1 MMMNADWLPVLMDG
15 AFSEVYVVD
24 RETLRLLEVNQAGRT
39 NLQRDSASLL
49 QMTLPSLAR
58 NMPAS
63 AYRALLDGLESD
75 PTRHVVLDA
84 THIRHDGSTYP
95 VELRLYR
102 PATCIGV
109 GNGTGAGALAR
120 PVYIAI
126 GHDLT
131 ERYEAARALR
141 LSEARFRAIV
151 SNTPG
156 LVYQFVMHPDGEI
169 GFPYLSEGCLAL
181 LGISAERLQADAAR
195 FLALILPEDRHSYTA
210 SMMVSAADKK
220 SWNWEGRIWIEQ
232 WKDIKWINL
241 RATPRALPNDSVQWE
256 GIMTNI
262 TQSKLEEEEVKHSR
276 AQLAELS
283 AHVEKVK
290 EQERMRIAR
299 EIHDD
304 LGGNL
309 TAIKMALALLARR
322 LTSEPNLV
330 EKAEYLDSLVDRTIE
345 SVHRISGDLRP
356 SVLDFGLVAA
366 IEWQAKEFEKQF
378 GLPCEVVAN
387 RKEIKLS
394 SDQATALFRIFQEA
408 LTNIGKH
415 AHASR
420 VRVDLVRGNRNVRL
434 QIADNGR
441 GIANEDRMKPKS
453 FGIRGM
459 VERANALGGTLAVS
473 PGAGGGSVVAVRVP
487 LVTHIPGNDSVSA
500 RSIGDAG
507 DDDSDSDKGSENHDA
522 ADAMAP
528 GSGTVETQ
536 LARSLS

>member
-1 MMMNADWLPVLMDG
+1 MNAHWLPVLMEG

-24 RETLRLLEVNQAGRT
+24 QETLRLITVNQAART
-39 NLQRDSASLL
+39 NLQRDITSLQ
-49 QMTLPSLAR
+49 QMILPSLAR
-58 NMPAS
+58 NMPAD
-63 AYRALLDGLESD
+63 AYRALLDGLDAD
-75 PTRHVVLDA
+75 PAGHALLDA

-95 VELRLYR
+95 IELRLFR
-102 PATCIGV
+102 PKIDG
-109 GNGTGAGALAR
+109 GSR

-131 ERYEAARALR
+131 ERYEAARTLR

-156 LVYQFVMHPDGEI
+156 LVYQFVMHPTGEI
-169 GFPYLSEGCLAL
+169 GYPYLSEGCLAL
-181 LGISAERLQADAAR
+181 LGIAAERLQVDAAR
-195 FLALILPEDRHSYTA
+195 FLKLILPEDRGSYTA
-210 SMMVSAADKK
+210 SMMASAADKK

-241 RATPRALPNDSVQWE
+241 RATPRALPDDSVQWE

-262 TQSKLEEEEVKHSR
+262 TQSKLEEEEIKRSR

-322 LTSEPNLV
+322 LTSEPSLV
-330 EKAEYLDSLVDRTIE
+330 EKAEYLDSLIDRTIE

-378 GLPCEVVAN
+378 GLPCDVVAN
-387 RKEIKLS
+387 RKDIKLN

-415 AHASR
+415 AQASR

-441 GIANEDRMKPKS
+441 GIASEDRMKPKS

-459 VERANALGGTLAVS
+459 VERASALGGNLTVC
-473 PGAGGGSVVAVRVP
+473 AGDSGGSVVTVHVP
-487 LVTHIPGNDSVSA
+487 LATRTLADGNVGA
-500 RSIGDAG
+500 RTIGEGSGAG
-507 DDDSDSDKGSENHDA
+507 DDTTTLHNGSVD
-522 ADAMAP
+522 D
-528 GSGTVETQ
+528 Q
-536 LARSLS
+536 LARSVS